1 MSSVLISQL
10 IFIYFL
16 IPLSSLESS
25 YFSQYVVALPLPC
38 AFNVGRLL
46 GAKYHEIT
54 VITERC
60 HSMSISS

>member
-10 IFIYFL
+10 IFIIYFL
-16 IPLSSLESS
+16 IPLASLDSS
-25 YFSQYVVALPLPC
+25 YFSQYVVAVPC

-46 GAKYHEIT
+46 GAKYKIT

-60 HSMSISS
+60 HSVSVSS